1 MCNEHLSNDSSAIMP
16 NYRQTVITARRTAY
30 CSSKKEETIII
41 APPINSWAIL
51 TLYELCRL
59 YTGWPKK

>member
-1 MCNEHLSNDSSAIMP
+1 MCNEHLSNDSSAIML

-41 APPINSWAIL
+41 APPINS
-51 TLYELCRL
+51 
-59 YTGWPKK
+59 